1 MSIYEGE
8 VEVVNV
14 GRVTSA
20 IDGSLIYQVAFGK
33 IAKPAEGMP
42 IPAGSKEI
50 AANTLIM
57 YFKSEKEA
65 PYKVGTKWNLNVSE
79 SGSVSLTRKR

>member
-1 MSIYEGE
+1 MTIYESE

-33 IAKPAEGMP
+33 ISKPADGVP

-50 AANTLIM
+50 AASTLIM
-57 YFKSEKEA
+57 YFKSEKDA
-65 PYKVGTKWNLNVSE
+65 PYKVGTKWNLSVSE
-79 SGSVSLTRKR
+79 SGSISLTRKR